1 MSKRINLFA
10 DYVLPL
16 ITVVVT
22 VVLFFLFCPEEE
34 TALFYVNMVY
44 AVVLEAIF
52 FVWLNFGRKGSEDT
66 SVVFRIVSG
75 VLSGIYVFAGF
86 VWMLL
91 YGLLLSDILSLKYYV
106 AVIIILTLIWV
117 IVGTLIAQTDSNYK
131 KGVDLTQ
138 NATLTLASLSAKV
151 NQLCSRCEQ
160 AYIAKG
166 RTYKNENHLKSPVA
180 KLKLKVSCLTP
191 NVFRDANA
199 LSRLQTLLNEC
210 EDCINEFASAENS
223 EVEAME
229 KKLESMIDRT
239 VSEIDFIKQ
248 STRL

>member
-1 MSKRINLFA
+1 MSRRINLFA

-16 ITVVVT
+16 ATIVVT
-22 VVLFFLFCPEEE
+22 IVLFFLFCPEEE

-44 AVVLEAIF
+44 TVVLETVF
-52 FVWLNFGRKGSEDT
+52 FAWLNFGRKGSPDT

-91 YGLLLSDILSLKYYV
+91 YGLLLSDMLVLKYYV
-106 AVIIILTLIWV
+106 AVIIVLTLVWV
-117 IVGTLIAQTDSNYK
+117 IVGVLIAQTDSNYK
-131 KGVDLTQ
+131 EGVDVARH
-138 NATLTLASLSAKV
+138 ATLTVASLGAKV

-160 AYIAKG
+160 AYAAKG
-166 RTYKNENHLKSPVA
+166 RTYKNENHFKSPIA
-180 KLKLKVSCLTP
+180 KLKYKVSCLTP
-191 NVFRDANA
+191 NVFRDSTA
-199 LSRLQTLLNEC
+199 LSRLQMLLDEC

-223 EVEAME
+223 EIEAME
-229 KKLESMIDRT
+229 KKLERMIDNI